1 MLPRVLHINISH
13 TFPINFEKRY
23 YKEGTLLYSACN
35 ANRRGRREIRSRRV
49 CVHSWTNGG
58 GEFLLEAISILAR
71 PVNPDRVEASRC
83 TAEDSRRS
91 RSHAE
96 DRRAACLVYPQHC
109 LAKWD
114 GRLELEG

>member
-23 YKEGTLLYSACN
+23 YKEGRYYIPR
-35 ANRRGRREIRSRRV
+35 RRGRREIRSRRV